1 MRRLF
6 VVFAVCLGGGV
17 AFAQPKAPTPVPAPS
32 APPTPEAAP
41 TPTPDPGANYVP
53 EIAKT
58 AAAEGNAAFIKKD
71 YDRARKAYRRVL
83 DLVPDNALALIN
95 LGLVEYAAGNNA
107 EAEKLLKRAVQ
118 IKLDAPPAWLTLGM
132 MYMDQNRL
140 DEALAALTQAVL
152 YDSRNARSH
161 NYLGVVIGRKGWID
175 GAQDELRKAVAI
187 DANYSDAHY
196 NLAAFY
202 LENKPPSYE
211 LARRHYFRAVE
222 LGAERDPD
230 IENLLKSPE
239 AAPKP

>member
-6 VVFAVCLGGGV
+6 VILAACFGSGA
-17 AFAQPKAPTPVPAPS
+17 AFAQQPKVPAPAPS
-32 APPTPEAAP
+32 ATPTPEASP
-41 TPTPDPGANYVP
+41 SPTPDPGANYVP

-71 YDRARKAYRRVL
+71 YDRARKAYRKVL
-83 DLVPDNALALIN
+83 ELVPDNPLALIN
-95 LGLVEYAAGNNA
+95 LGLVEFAAGNSA
-107 EAEKLLKRAVQ
+107 DAEKLLKRAVQ

-140 DEALAALTQAVL
+140 DEALAALSQAVL

-196 NLAAFY
+196 NLAVFY
-202 LENKPPSYE
+202 LENKPPSFE
-211 LARRHYFRAVE
+211 LARRHYFRAME